1 MLSTTLT
8 ESCFLVVTQARV
20 IGVAQLAAVR
30 IITNVSRVIHQAR
43 THTMTQEFCT
53 EVHATSAL
61 RIRIARQIYAKV
73 THAKRVMPRAKPVAV
88 RLRATARRVIAP
100 DRSRTS
106 TTDIPGTSATSALKT
121 RTAAQASCA
130 QTMHA

>member
-1 MLSTTLT
+1 M
-8 ESCFLVVTQARV
+8 
-20 IGVAQLAAVR
+20 I
-30 IITNVSRVIHQAR
+30 VSRVIHQAR
-43 THTMTQEFCT
+43 THTMTQDTYT

-61 RIRIARQIYAKV
+61 RIRIARQIYVKV

-106 TTDIPGTSATSALKT
+106 PRTYRGLLLRCTQT
-121 RTAAQASCA
+121 RTAAQARFVR
-130 QTMHA
+130 TTHAKVSPVQDLRRYGRMDCLMCDTF